1 VPTILTH
8 PAVAL
13 LKTWAPRLPL
23 RVGVA
28 GACATIL
35 PDFDVAAFALG
46 IPYEHM
52 LGHRGFTHSIVFA
65 LLVAAIAT
73 PLLRVEGHRRVTFA
87 FLFFC
92 ATSHGLLDACT
103 DGGLG
108 VAFFAPFSGRR
119 YFFPWTPIRVSP
131 IGAGFFSPRG
141 LATLRSELIWLWLP
155 LGVAA
160 ILGKVVHANHPHRN
174 VD

>member
-13 LKTWAPRLPL
+13 LKTWWPRVPL
-23 RVGVA
+23 RVAIA
-28 GACATIL
+28 GAFATIV

-65 LLVAAIAT
+65 LLVAAIGT
-73 PLLRVEGHRRVTFA
+73 PLLRVAGHRRVAFA
-87 FLFFC
+87 FLFC
-92 ATSHGLLDACT
+92 CTMSHGLLDACT

-108 VAFFAPFSGRR
+108 IAFFAPFRGTR
-119 YFFPWTPIRVSP
+119 YFLPWTPIRVSP
-131 IGAGFFSPRG
+131 LGVGFFSPRG
-141 LATLRSELIWLWLP
+141 LATLRSELVWVWVPVVI
-155 LGVAA
+155 AA
-160 ILGKVVHANHPHRN
+160 ILGKIVHANHPHRN

>member
-1 VPTILTH
+1 MPTILTH

-13 LKTWAPRLPL
+13 LKTWWPQLPL

-28 GACATIL
+28 GAVATIL
-35 PDFDVAAFALG
+35 PDFDVAAFRLD

-52 LGHRGFTHSIVFA
+52 FGHRGFTHSIVFA

-92 ATSHGLLDACT
+92 TISHGLLDACT
-103 DGGLG
+103 NGGLG
-108 VAFFAPFSGRR
+108 VAFFAPFSGKR
-119 YFFPWTPIRVSP
+119 YFLPWTPIRVSP
-131 IGAGFFSPRG
+131 LGVRFFGPRG
-141 LATLRSELIWLWLP
+141 LATLRSELVWLWLP
-155 LGVAA
+155 LAAAA
-160 ILGKVVHANHPHRN
+160 IMGRVVHADAAHRN